1 MIGGYGS
8 VVVSGEN
15 LELLAVG
22 ENGKWVCLAVKVSVV
37 MPWLLETLIT

>member
-1 MIGGYGS
+1 MTGGYGS

-15 LELLAVG
+15 MELLGVG
-22 ENGKWVCLAVKVSVV
+22 KNGKRVCSAVKVSVV